1 MERSTFSD
9 IFETLSKGTSI
20 DAALERALRVTPRS
34 KLGNHDVRFPAEPSP
49 FTTPRPTVRHRFA
62 SPTPQSF
69 SEIFQP
75 RPPLVLR
82 EHSSEQLKQ
91 LTTTERMDKGEESS
105 KETAMSTLRAILDHV
120 KKKEEVFEE
129 DESEYDYEYVY
140 DYVEVDNNR
149 EQKSFTTTK
158 PPMKKRPKI
167 VPKQR
172 IVHPKVTNNRREDK
186 FSSFVTPGSIQL
198 GKPDVFYNAVE
209 DSVDIINPPIFIEE
223 APSTRRIGYNYNQ
236 PQTKL
241 NLPSKP
247 KTSYRI
253 PGKLATEDTNFGS
266 AYMDET
272 PDEPLTPSLQSYQVP
287 TSTPSSFSGIFEGVA
302 YNEQIPEE
310 PLTPSLQSVYS
321 QPTTDN
327 SDNTYTDTINGAP
340 YNDQTPEEPL
350 TPSLQSAYEIPTKPP
365 PAISNKRNK
374 FGYKYS
380 APDDQKLDYNKPN
393 QVSL

>member
-1 MERSTFSD
+1 M
-9 IFETLSKGTSI
+9 
-20 DAALERALRVTPRS
+20 
-34 KLGNHDVRFPAEPSP
+34 
-49 FTTPRPTVRHRFA
+49 
-62 SPTPQSF
+62 
-69 SEIFQP
+69 
-75 RPPLVLR
+75 
-82 EHSSEQLKQ
+82 
-91 LTTTERMDKGEESS
+91 
-105 KETAMSTLRAILDHV
+105 
-120 KKKEEVFEE
+120 
-129 DESEYDYEYVY
+129 
-140 DYVEVDNNR
+140 
-149 EQKSFTTTK
+149 
-158 PPMKKRPKI
+158 
-167 VPKQR
+167 
-172 IVHPKVTNNRREDK
+172 
-186 FSSFVTPGSIQL
+186 
-198 GKPDVFYNAVE
+198 
-209 DSVDIINPPIFIEE
+209 
-223 APSTRRIGYNYNQ
+223 
-236 PQTKL
+236 
-241 NLPSKP
+241 NLPSKT

-327 SDNTYTDTINGAP
+327 SGNTYTDTINGAP

-365 PAISNKRNK
+365 PSISNKRNK

-380 APDDQKLDYNKPN
+380 APDDQKFDYSKPN